1 MTAWRL
7 RSKPVRAARTATV
20 LPGLPVVV
28 SDQVDADTVAGGV
41 PSEHVKLVLRKGTS
55 VEKFLNVQRDGIW
68 LRAVSR
74 LGLAFVNEPGV
85 VHLVLSP
92 IEFTLNFNGATGGTA
107 TVSLDGNGPSA
118 TIAFNAA
125 ASVVKA
131 AIVGIDD
138 GVEAADVTV
147 TGSAGVY
154 TVTVPGVL
162 TANGASLTGGSPAAT
177 ATVTVV

>member
-147 TGSAGVY
+147 TGS
-154 TVTVPGVL
+154 
-162 TANGASLTGGSPAAT
+162 
-177 ATVTVV
+177 